1 MLSFI
6 LAISPIVLVLIGIM
20 VFHMSAYKVAP
31 LALLWG
37 FFLALT
43 YFNIQGLG
51 LKENIVVLDA
61 SLWKGLKEGFKIV
74 VMVFGAFTILNS
86 LKVTGAIED
95 VKAAITQ
102 VSGVDRRVQLIII
115 GIFVPIFLEGAA
127 GAGAPAALVAP
138 FLTALGFDPITAI
151 AVALLG
157 DCTCTSWGGAGLTT
171 ISGGAALVNAGVSTT
186 ALNSAMVGRINSLG
200 LLIVPVMAVIIAFG
214 PKALKGIMHY
224 LIYAGATGAFVMFAL
239 SNFVGPEITSL
250 GTGVIAII
258 LSIIFV
264 KLVPINTPDEY
275 RYVHEGAVER
285 KYTAFQALSPYIYM
299 LVLIP
304 LIRYGVP
311 ALFPENG
318 FAMMCLFGYIVWVDA
333 VILLCSF
340 LGMLTLGMKWPDMK
354 KVIKQ
359 TVKSLMPVMIT
370 MGSLLCLSYV
380 MQSETTGM
388 MSTAAKTI
396 AGFAGGAYP
405 AAAVF
410 IGAFGSF
417 ITGTGL
423 GSNIM
428 FAGMHL
434 EAAQMLGI
442 NPITVFAG
450 QNAAGSLGNL
460 ICPNNVVAACATV
473 NQIGKEGDVLR
484 ITFKPFFVILVEYMI
499 IAMLYTYMIFPNF
512 GM

>member
-6 LAISPIVLVLIGIM
+6 LAISPIVIVLVGIM
-20 VFHMSAYKVAP
+20 AFRVSAAKIAP

-37 FFLALT
+37 MFLALT
-43 YFNIQGLG
+43 YFNITDLS
-51 LKENIVVLDA
+51 LKDNIAVLDA
-61 SLWKGLKEGFKIV
+61 NVWKGLKEGFKIV
-74 VMVFGAFTILNS
+74 VMIFGAFTILNA
-86 LKVTGAIED
+86 LKATGAIED

-102 VSGVDRRVQLIII
+102 FSGDDRRAQLIII

-127 GAGAPAALVAP
+127 GAGAPAALTAP
-138 FLTALGFDPITAI
+138 FLTALGFDPIIAI
-151 AVALLG
+151 AVSLLG

-171 ISGGAALVNAGVSTT
+171 ISGGAALVNEGISTT

-200 LLIVPVMAVIIAFG
+200 LLIVPLMAVLIAFG
-214 PKALKGIMHY
+214 PKGLRGIMHFV
-224 LIYAGATGAFVMFAL
+224 IFAGVSGGLVMFAL

-250 GTGVIAII
+250 GTGVIGVI
-258 LSIIFV
+258 LCILFV
-264 KLVPINTPDEY
+264 KFVPIKTPKEY
-275 RYVHEGAVER
+275 RYKSEGKIKR
-285 KYTAFQALSPYIYM
+285 KYSTFQALSPYIYI
-299 LVLIP
+299 LILIP
-304 LIRYGVP
+304 LVRYGVP

-318 FAMMCLFGYIVWVDA
+318 FATMCLFGYICWVDA
-333 VILLCSF
+333 VILLCSL
-340 LGMLTLGMKWPDMK
+340 LGAITLGMNIKQMK
-354 KVIKQ
+354 KVVRQ
-359 TVKSLMPVMIT
+359 TVKSLAPVMIT

-396 AGFAGGAYP
+396 AGIAGPAYP

-410 IGAFGSF
+410 IGSFGSF

-428 FAGMHL
+428 FAGMHI
-434 EAAQMLGI
+434 EASPLLGI

-473 NQIGKEGDVLR
+473 NSIGREGDVLR
-484 ITFKPFFVILVEYMI
+484 ITFRAFFIILIEYMV

-512 GM
+512 GP

>member
-6 LAISPIVLVLIGIM
+6 LAISPIVIVLVGIM
-20 VFHMSAYKVAP
+20 VFRMSAYKVAP
-31 LALLWG
+31 LALVWG
-37 FFLALT
+37 MFLALT
-43 YFNIQGLG
+43 YFNITGLP
-51 LKENIVVLDA
+51 LTENIPVLDA
-61 SLWKGLKEGFKIV
+61 NLWKGIKEGFKIV

-86 LKVTGAIED
+86 LKDTGAMED

-102 VSGVDRRVQLIII
+102 VSGNDRRVQLIII

-171 ISGGAALVNAGVSTT
+171 ISGGAALVTEGISTT

-200 LLIVPVMAVIIAFG
+200 LLIVPVMAVIIAVG
-214 PKALKGIMHY
+214 PKALKGVMHY
-224 LIYAGATGAFVMFAL
+224 LLFAGISGALVMFAL
-239 SNFVGPEITSL
+239 SNFIGPEITSL

-264 KLVPINTPDEY
+264 KLVPINTPEEY
-275 RYVHEGAVER
+275 RYKQQGTIER
-285 KYTAFQALSPYIYM
+285 KYNAFQALSPYIYM

-318 FAMMCLFGYIVWVDA
+318 FAMMCVLGYISWVDA

-340 LGMLTLGMKWPDMK
+340 LGALTLGMKFDQMK
-354 KVIKQ
+354 KVIKE
-359 TVKSLMPVMIT
+359 TMASLAPVMIT
-370 MGSLLCLSYV
+370 MGSLLCLSYI
-380 MQSETTGM
+380 MQSPTTGM
-388 MSTAAKTI
+388 MSTVAKTI
-396 AGFAGGAYP
+396 AGFAGPAYP
-405 AAAVF
+405 AAAVV

-428 FAGMHL
+428 FAGMHI
-434 EAAQMLGI
+434 EAARMLSI

-473 NQIGKEGDVLR
+473 NQIGREGDVLR
-484 ITFKPFFVILVEYMI
+484 ITFRAFFVILVEYMI
-499 IAMLYTYMIFPNF
+499 IAMLYTYVLFPNF
-512 GM
+512 GL

>member
-6 LAISPIVLVLIGIM
+6 LAISPIALVLIGIM
-20 VFHMSAYKVAP
+20 VFRMSAYKVAP

-37 FFLALT
+37 MFLALT
-43 YFNIQGLG
+43 YFNITGLT
-51 LKENIVVLDA
+51 LQENIQVLDA

-86 LKVTGAIED
+86 LKDTGAMED

-102 VSGVDRRVQLIII
+102 VSGNDRRVQLIII

-171 ISGGAALVNAGVSTT
+171 ISGGAALVNAGISTN

-200 LLIVPVMAVIIAFG
+200 LLIVPFMAVIIAFG
-214 PKALKGIMHY
+214 PKALKGVMHY
-224 LIYAGATGAFVMFAL
+224 LVFAGVSGGLVMFAL
-239 SNFVGPEITSL
+239 SNYIGPEITSL
-250 GTGVIAII
+250 GTGVIAVI

-264 KLVPINTPDEY
+264 KLVPIDTPEEY
-275 RYVHEGAVER
+275 RYHQQGTIER
-285 KYTAFQALSPYIYM
+285 KYTAFQALSPYVYM
-299 LVLIP
+299 LILIP

-311 ALFPENG
+311 ALFPEKG
-318 FAMMCLFGYIVWVDA
+318 FAMMCLFGYISWVDA

-340 LGMLTLGMKWPDMK
+340 LGALTLGMNVGQMK
-354 KVIKQ
+354 KVIKE
-359 TVKSLMPVMIT
+359 TTKSLMPVMIT
-370 MGSLLCLSYV
+370 MASLLCLSYV
-380 MQSETTGM
+380 MQAETTGM
-388 MSTAAKTI
+388 MSTVAKTI
-396 AGFAGGAYP
+396 AGIAGPAYP

-410 IGAFGSF
+410 IGSFGSF

-428 FAGMHL
+428 FAGMHI
-434 EAAQMLGI
+434 EAAQLLGI

-473 NQIGKEGDVLR
+473 NQIGREGEVLR
-484 ITFKPFFVILVEYMI
+484 ITFKAFFVILVEYMI
-499 IAMLYTYMIFPNF
+499 IAMLYTYVIFPNF

>member
-6 LAISPIVLVLIGIM
+6 LAISPIVIVLVGIM
-20 VFHMSAYKVAP
+20 VFRMSASKVAP
-31 LALLWG
+31 IALLWG
-37 FFLALT
+37 IFLALT
-43 YFNIQGLG
+43 YFNITDLS
-51 LKENIVVLDA
+51 LTDNIAVLDA
-61 SLWKGLKEGFKIV
+61 NVWKGLKEGFKIV
-74 VMVFGAFTILNS
+74 VMIFGAFTILNA
-86 LKVTGAIED
+86 LKATGAIED

-102 VSGVDRRVQLIII
+102 VSGDDRRVQLIII

-127 GAGAPAALVAP
+127 GAGAPAALTAP
-138 FLTALGFDPITAI
+138 FLTALGFDPIIAI
-151 AVALLG
+151 AVSLLG

-171 ISGGAALVNAGVSTT
+171 ISGGAALVTEGISTT

-200 LLIVPVMAVIIAFG
+200 LLIVPFMAVLIAFG
-214 PKALKGIMHY
+214 PKGLKGIMHY
-224 LIYAGATGAFVMFAL
+224 LAFAGISGGLVMFAL
-239 SNFVGPEITSL
+239 SNFIGPEITSL
-250 GTGVIAII
+250 GTGVISII

-264 KLVPINTPDEY
+264 KLVPIATPEEY
-275 RYVHEGAVER
+275 RYRSQEKVKR

-304 LIRYGVP
+304 LIRYGIP

-318 FAMMCLFGYIVWVDA
+318 FAMMCLFGYIFWVDA
-333 VILLCSF
+333 VILFCSL
-340 LGMLTLGMKWPDMK
+340 LGALTLNMNLKQIK
-354 KVIKQ
+354 AVIKK
-359 TVKSLMPVMIT
+359 TVKSLAPVMIT

-380 MQSETTGM
+380 MQSPTTGM

-396 AGFAGGAYP
+396 AGIAGPAYP

-428 FAGMHL
+428 FAGMHI
-434 EAAQMLGI
+434 EAAQLLGI

-473 NQIGKEGDVLR
+473 NSIGREGDVLR
-484 ITFKPFFVILVEYMI
+484 ITFRAFFVILVEYMI
-499 IAMLYTYMIFPNF
+499 ISMLYTYVFFPNF

>member
-6 LAISPIVLVLIGIM
+6 LAISPIVIVLVGIM
-20 VFHMSAYKVAP
+20 VFRMSAYKVAP
-31 LALLWG
+31 LALVWG
-37 FFLALT
+37 MFLALT
-43 YFNIQGLG
+43 YFNITGLP
-51 LKENIVVLDA
+51 LTENIPVLDA
-61 SLWKGLKEGFKIV
+61 NLWKGIKEGFKIV

-86 LKVTGAIED
+86 LKDTGAMED

-102 VSGVDRRVQLIII
+102 VSGNDRRVQLIII

-171 ISGGAALVNAGVSTT
+171 ISGGAALVTEGISTT

-214 PKALKGIMHY
+214 PKALKGVMHY
-224 LIYAGATGAFVMFAL
+224 LLFAGISGALVMFAL
-239 SNFVGPEITSL
+239 SNFIGPEITSL

-264 KLVPINTPDEY
+264 KLVPINTPEEY
-275 RYVHEGAVER
+275 RYKQQGTIER
-285 KYTAFQALSPYIYM
+285 KYNAFQALSPYIYM

-318 FAMMCLFGYIVWVDA
+318 FAMMCVLGYISWVDA

-340 LGMLTLGMKWPDMK
+340 LGALTLGMKFDQMK
-354 KVIKQ
+354 KVIKE
-359 TVKSLMPVMIT
+359 TMASLAPVMIT
-370 MGSLLCLSYV
+370 MGSLLCLSYI
-380 MQSETTGM
+380 MQSPTTGM
-388 MSTAAKTI
+388 MSTVAKTI
-396 AGFAGGAYP
+396 AGFAGPAYP
-405 AAAVF
+405 AAAVV

-428 FAGMHL
+428 FAGMHI
-434 EAAQMLGI
+434 EAARMLSI

-473 NQIGKEGDVLR
+473 NQIGREGDVLR
-484 ITFKPFFVILVEYMI
+484 ITFRAFFVILVEYMI
-499 IAMLYTYMIFPNF
+499 IAMLYTYVLFPNF
-512 GM
+512 GL